1 MAVLEFKIN
10 ASKRVELVPGNVI
23 LNIDL
28 NVSYAE
34 FLSMTKDLPQ
44 PLKCRFDTPD
54 GRSYEKNIG
63 IGKGVQQMADARI
76 TMRNFTDELPA
87 GTRVTIL

>member
-1 MAVLEFKIN
+1 MSLEFKVN
-10 ASKRVELVPGNVI
+10 ATKRTELVPGNVI

-34 FLSMTKDLPQ
+34 FLSLTKEIPQ
-44 PLKCRFDTPD
+44 PLKCKFETPD
-54 GRSYEKNIG
+54 GRSYEKPVG
-63 IGKGVQQMADARI
+63 IAKGVGQMADARI
-76 TMRNFTDELPA
+76 TMRNFADEIPA

>member
-1 MAVLEFKIN
+1 MSLEFKVN
-10 ASKRVELVPGNVI
+10 ATKRTELVPGNVI

-34 FLSMTKDLPQ
+34 FLSLTKEVPQ
-44 PLKCRFDTPD
+44 PLKCKFDTPD
-54 GRSYEKNIG
+54 GRSYEKQVG
-63 IGKGVQQMADARI
+63 IGKGAGQMSDARI
-76 TMRNFTDELPA
+76 TMRNFTDEIPA

>member
-1 MAVLEFKIN
+1 MSLEFKVN
-10 ASKRVELVPGNVI
+10 ATKRTELVPGNVI

-34 FLSMTKDLPQ
+34 FLSLTKEIPQ
-44 PLKCRFDTPD
+44 PLKCKFETPD
-54 GRSYEKNIG
+54 GRSYEKPVG
-63 IGKGVQQMADARI
+63 IGKGVGQMADARI
-76 TMRNFTDELPA
+76 TMRNFADEIPA